1 MELYGVQDLEMVI
14 MDINDYEETD
24 DGHGFEK
31 HFQMAIML
39 NEKQDTG
46 IKKAKPRGVWLD
58 CIKAQMTGDQEY
70 SNHWSHPENEENQDE
85 KENQQDGNEDKKED
99 D

>member
-46 IKKAKPRGVWLD
+46 IKKAKPRGV
-58 CIKAQMTGDQEY
+58 
-70 SNHWSHPENEENQDE
+70 
-85 KENQQDGNEDKKED
+85 
-99 D
+99 